1 MGHCL
6 KRNQGISC
14 QIGWRVLLMLPAKLF
29 AVFAIVFSAC
39 AGLGWLSSLPSV
51 DTYVHDKYFVVEPVL
66 VLLFCA
72 VASVN
77 FAVLY
82 YAAAR
87 FFHARWNRTLSV
99 LHFSLFVCFGISFS
113 VVFAVSV
120 RIANGSEV
128 GEALRWLVVPWFLG
142 VLSLVAC
149 FVAFGVNLIFV
160 VLQILRTR
168 FVRQ

>member
-1 MGHCL
+1 
-6 KRNQGISC
+6 
-14 QIGWRVLLMLPAKLF
+14 MLYAKLF
-29 AVFAIVFSAC
+29 GVLAIVFSIC
-39 AGLGWLSSLPSV
+39 AGLAWLNPLPSLDV
-51 DTYVHDKYFVVEPVL
+51 GLHATYFVLGPVH

-72 VASVN
+72 ATSLN

-82 YAAAR
+82 YAGAR

-120 RIANGSEV
+120 RIANGPEV

>member
-1 MGHCL
+1 
-6 KRNQGISC
+6 
-14 QIGWRVLLMLPAKLF
+14 MLQTKLF
-29 AVFAIVFSAC
+29 GVLAIVFSIC
-39 AGLGWLSSLPSV
+39 AGLAWLNPLPSLDV
-51 DTYVHDKYFVVEPVL
+51 GLHATYFVLGPVL

-72 VASVN
+72 TTSLN

-82 YAAAR
+82 YAGAR

-120 RIANGSEV
+120 RIANGPEV

-160 VLQILRTR
+160 VVQILRTR

>member
-1 MGHCL
+1 
-6 KRNQGISC
+6 
-14 QIGWRVLLMLPAKLF
+14 MLQTKLF
-29 AVFAIVFSAC
+29 GVLAIVFSIC
-39 AGLGWLSSLPSV
+39 AGLAWLNPLPSLDV
-51 DTYVHDKYFVVEPVL
+51 GLHATYFVLGPVL

-72 VASVN
+72 TTSLN

-82 YAAAR
+82 YAGAR

-120 RIANGSEV
+120 RIANGPEV